1 MRLNTKCSVA
11 LHCLVFLSEYEDQ
24 TKITSELLAKSTGC
38 NSSAIRSILNDLQK
52 AGIVSVVRGI
62 GGAHLNKAP
71 ADLTFW
77 DVYHALEPG
86 GLEHFI
92 GFHPNPSDQC
102 PVGRQITLLLE
113 QFYQKIGGSVR
124 EAMEH
129 LKTASGRLPRS
140 GSLSE
145 NVCQGLSPH
154 VPGFRRPGTDR
165 RTRLPLLF
173 SGYVHP
179 ASPPDG
185 ERK

>member
-92 GFHPNPSDQC
+92 GFHPNPSDKC
-102 PVGRQITLLLE
+102 PVGKMCIRDRNGTQYFVCGNNRI
-113 QFYQKIGGSVR
+113 KISEHFAAGGKPLGDLIVDVVR
-124 EAMEH
+124 H
-129 LKTASGRLPRS
+129 TA
-140 GSLSE
+140 E
-145 NVCQGLSPH
+145 KA
-154 VPGFRRPGTDR
+154 
-165 RTRLPLLF
+165 
-173 SGYVHP
+173 
-179 ASPPDG
+179 AST
-185 ERK
+185 